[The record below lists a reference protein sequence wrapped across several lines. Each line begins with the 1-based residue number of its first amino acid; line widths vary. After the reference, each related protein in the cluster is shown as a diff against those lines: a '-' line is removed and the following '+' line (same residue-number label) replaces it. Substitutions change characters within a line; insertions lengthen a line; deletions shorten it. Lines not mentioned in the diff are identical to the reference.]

1 MLSRSICAGAAA
13 IFLAILGAAVP
24 AALAQQPYPVR
35 PITMIVP
42 FAAGGPTDVLA
53 RLIGQHMGQSLGVQV
68 VVENVTG
75 AGGTIGS
82 SRVAKAA
89 PDGYT
94 MVMGNLGTHAASMGL
109 YKNLS
114 YDPRTDF
121 EPVMLVATTPMVLLT
136 RKDLP
141 VTTLQDFVALAR
153 QRRLSMGSASIG
165 SISHLTLLLFASV
178 AHADIQHVPYRGL
191 SQADNDL
198 LGGQIDSLFDQIISA
213 SPHVASGGLAPIVVT
228 APVRAAAM
236 PNVPSSTEAGLPGLQ
251 TLAWTALFVP
261 KRTPNPI
268 VARINAAV
276 DGAMRDASVEKSLAQ
291 LGADLPPPDQRT
303 PQVLADLVKSEVAK
317 WVSLLKAAGVVAE

>member
-1 MLSRSICAGAAA
+1 
-13 IFLAILGAAVP
+13 
-24 AALAQQPYPVR
+24 
-35 PITMIVP
+35 MIVP

-53 RLIGQHMGQSLGVQV
+53 RILGQNMSQSLGVQI

-82 SRVAKAA
+82 ARVAKAA

-109 YKNLS
+109 YKKPA

-121 EPVMLVATTPMVLLT
+121 EPVMLVATTPMVLLA

-141 VTTLQDFVALAR
+141 AATLADFIALAK
-153 QRRLSMGSASIG
+153 QRRLSMGSAGIG
-165 SISHLTLLLFASV
+165 SIAHLTLLLFASLT
-178 AHADIQHVPYRGL
+178 HADIQHVPYRGL

-198 LGGQIDSLFDQIISA
+198 LGGQIDSLFDQVISA
-213 SPHVASGGLAPIVVT
+213 TPHVASGGVRPIVVT
-228 APVRAAAM
+228 ALVRAPAM
-236 PNVPSSTEAGLPGLQ
+236 PDVPSSAEAGLPGLQ
-251 TLAWTALFVP
+251 TLAWTALFLPRATP
-261 KRTPNPI
+261 KAI

-276 DGAMRDASVEKSLAQ
+276 DGAMRDAAVEKSLAK

-303 PQVLADLVKSEVAK
+303 PQVLATLVGSEVGK
-317 WVSLLKAAGVVAE
+317 WVPLLRAAGVVGE